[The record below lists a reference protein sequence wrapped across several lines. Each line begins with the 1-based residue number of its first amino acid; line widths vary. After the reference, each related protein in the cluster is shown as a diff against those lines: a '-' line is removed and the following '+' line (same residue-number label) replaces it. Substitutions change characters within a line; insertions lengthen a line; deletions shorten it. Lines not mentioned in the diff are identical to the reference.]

1 MEKKIKKVFNDPIHG
16 NIELHP
22 LCVTIVNT
30 PQFQRLRFIKQL
42 GGAYFVY
49 PGAAHNRFEHSIG
62 VCHLAGRLVRALKE
76 KKSDALK
83 GVDITDEDILCVEV
97 AGLCHDLGHG
107 PFSHLFDQRIIPALR
122 TDKKWKHENG
132 SVDMFRY
139 MLKANDLEKKFD
151 EEDRTFIEELIDGPG
166 ETYPKGEK
174 NKKRREQ
181 KGFLYEIVS
190 NKRNGIDVD
199 KWDYFARDCHMLGI
213 QNNFNHD
220 RCIDFS
226 RVIEVNG
233 ERQICYR
240 DKEAANL
247 YDMFHTRYLLHIRA
261 YQHKTNNII
270 EYMIAEALILAD
282 EFIRFPGQKRKA
294 EDPISAN
301 HSITVPEQKRK
312 AEDPISAN
320 HSITVPEQKRKA
332 EDPIS
337 ANHSI
342 TVPEQKRKA
351 EDPISANHSITV
363 PEQKREPCE
372 MCEAREQRK
381 MSKARE
387 QYKMSEAIDDM
398 MAYSLLNDCVIYT
411 ILGSTDSRLEK
422 SKEIL
427 LRVLRRDLYK
437 FVGEER
443 FAHNT
448 FKNESDVKEKME
460 NVTEDGKTV
469 VDLVNF
475 NYGKKHL
482 NPIDF
487 VNFYSKEKPDEAEP
501 KHKENV
507 SLLLPKNF
515 AEQLV
520 RVYCKDPNSYEEM
533 KIWFNDW
540 SEKHRDVLA
549 CDKSTQTT
557 Q

>member
-320 HSITVPEQKRKA
+320 HSITVPEQKR
-332 EDPIS
+332 
-337 ANHSI
+337 
-342 TVPEQKRKA
+342 
-351 EDPISANHSITV
+351 
-363 PEQKREPCE
+363 EPCE